1 MTAPP
6 THARRKRTDRTSAD
20 RPRRSTAVLTA
31 VLHLLA
37 LWPYAVSGLL
47 APGWAV
53 VALLVVWTL
62 LGAVAV
68 VLHRRWGAVSALVP
82 LVAVVVWLALVTLG
96 GELLGWTA

>member
-1 MTAPP
+1 MTASRTHPSRARSDAPP
-6 THARRKRTDRTSAD
+6 AD

-37 LWPYAVSGLL
+37 LWPYAISGLV

-53 VALLVVWTL
+53 VALLVVWAL

-68 VLHRRWGAVSALVP
+68 VVHRRWGAVSALVP
-82 LVAVVVWLALVTLG
+82 LVAVVLWFGVLTLG
-96 GELLGWTA
+96 EALLGWTA